1 VPVFGKENTV
11 KRFVVLTCII
21 TSIILAGA
29 VVQATVRQPA
39 VAGSFY
45 PADSAELATMV
56 HRHLADAGPVE
67 KIDGE
72 LIALIVPHAGLVY
85 SGPIAAYSYKLL
97 EKAQPRTVILCGP
110 SHRYPFR
117 GISVFGAGV
126 EWRTPLG
133 TVKCNDQ
140 LCQQLMS
147 YDPRIAAI
155 AAAHQQEHCL
165 EVQLPY
171 LQTILSDFTIVPL
184 LMGQPDRETVA
195 MLGDALKSLKPDSRT
210 IMIAAS
216 DWQHYYS
223 AKEGWPLDSLG
234 IECVKALDADRL
246 ESLLSNGK
254 TEACGGGSV
263 AAVLRAAVAR
273 GANRVKILK
282 YGDSGDISGDKS
294 NVVGYVAAAIY
305 KTPDAVP
312 FRSETPA
319 KEVTYPSETDRKTL
333 LKIARQSIEAHLTGK
348 PSPQFEVSDT
358 LKSDG
363 AAFVTLTKSGQ
374 LRGCI
379 GYTDAFKPLWE
390 TVSECAISAAVKDP
404 RFPPVTAAELAGL
417 HIEISV
423 LTPLQRIKTLDEIKV
438 GRDGLMITMGNRRGL
453 LLPQVATEYGW
464 TRDQFLQHTCQKA
477 GLPLDAYRSPNAVIQ
492 KFQAIV
498 FGEDEH

>member
-1 VPVFGKENTV
+1 MVHKH
-11 KRFVVLTCII
+11 
-21 TSIILAGA
+21 LAG
-29 VVQATVRQPA
+29 VPR
-39 VAGSFY
+39 S
-45 PADSAELATMV
+45 DE
-56 HRHLADAGPVE
+56 
-67 KIDGE
+67 INGE

-97 EKAQPRTVILCGP
+97 EKAQPKTVILCGP

-117 GISVFGAGV
+117 GISVYGVGV

-171 LQTILSDFTIVPL
+171 LQTVLSNFTIVPL

-195 MLGDALKSLKPDSRT
+195 MLGDALKSLKVDSRT

-216 DWQHYYS
+216 DWQHYRP
-223 AKEGWPLDSLG
+223 AKEGWPMDSLG
-234 IECVKALDADRL
+234 MECVKALDADRL
-246 ESLLSNGK
+246 ESLLGAGK

-263 AAVLRAAVAR
+263 VAVLRAAVAR
-273 GANRVKILK
+273 GANRAKILK
-282 YGDSGDISGDKS
+282 YGDSGDSSGDKS
-294 NVVGYVAAAIY
+294 SVVGYVAAAIY
-305 KTPDAVP
+305 KVADVSPT
-312 FRSETPA
+312 RSEAPA
-319 KEVTYPSETDRKTL
+319 EEATYPTATDRKTL
-333 LKIARQSIEAHLTGK
+333 IEIARQSIEAHLTGK
-348 PSPQFEVSDT
+348 PTPQFEVSDT

-363 AAFVTLTKSGQ
+363 AAFVTLTKNGQ

-379 GYTDAFKPLWE
+379 GYTEAFKPLWE

-404 RFPPVTAAELAGL
+404 RFPPVTAAELAAL
-417 HIEISV
+417 YIEISV
-423 LTPLQRIKTLDEIKV
+423 LTPLQKVKSLDEIKV
-438 GRDGLMITMGNRRGL
+438 GRDGLMISMGGWRGL
-453 LLPQVATEYGW
+453 LLPQVAAEYGW
-464 TRDQFLQHTCQKA
+464 TRDEFLQHTCQKA

-498 FGEDEH
+498 FGEAKD